1 MSAPDSPSSKARPS
15 LLSETAKS
23 AADNDSRILAN
34 LEGRVAAQPNSTR
47 RSNKLWLVVVA
58 AALGLSAFGA
68 WQWQRAS
75 RDDGQ
80 TSPRVASALDG
91 VQKTA
96 AAPAASAAAAR
107 VIADAS
113 GTAADTLQTAAS
125 APQPAVILADT
136 AANDRPASAPA
147 GALASAASAAPAA
160 TAAIGASASD
170 SERLSRALSD
180 GASASGSA
188 AAPAAHAKS
197 AVAAREAT
205 NTTKTAKTTSASHTV
220 READKKHQ
228 AQRVASAHP
237 RKDANAGAKKTDQD
251 VDLLAAIVARTK
263 PYDANHGKTSAKTAA
278 AQKTQTATSGAPGLA
293 GRVAECS
300 TRGLIEGQFC
310 RWHVCA
316 DHWGK
321 DPACPS
327 STFQSAGSSN

>member
-34 LEGRVAAQPNSTR
+34 LEGRVAAQPNPTR
-47 RSNKLWLVVVA
+47 RSNKLWIVVAA
-58 AALGLSAFGA
+58 AALGLSALGA

-75 RDDGQ
+75 RDDGHA
-80 TSPRVASALDG
+80 SPRVASTLDG
-91 VQKTA
+91 VQKPA
-96 AAPAASAAAAR
+96 AAPAASAAAAT

-113 GTAADTLQTAAS
+113 GAAADTLKTAAPS
-125 APQPAVILADT
+125 PQPAVIVADT
-136 AANDRPASAPA
+136 ATNDRPASAPA
-147 GALASAASAAPAA
+147 GARASAATAAPAA
-160 TAAIGASASD
+160 TGAIGASGSD

-197 AVAAREAT
+197 AVAVGEAT
-205 NTTKTAKTTSASHTV
+205 KTTKTTKTTAASHTV
-220 READKKHQ
+220 HEADKKHQ
-228 AQRVASAHP
+228 AQRVASAHQ
-237 RKDANAGAKKTDQD
+237 RRDANAGAKKTDQD

-263 PYDANHGKTSAKTAA
+263 PYDANHGKTPTKAGA
-278 AQKTQTATSGAPGLA
+278 AQKTQTATSGVPGLA
-293 GRVAECS
+293 ERVAECS
-300 TRGLIEGQFC
+300 TRGLLEGQFC

>member
-96 AAPAASAAAAR
+96 AAAPAGSAAAR

-113 GTAADTLQTAAS
+113 GTAGDTLQT
-125 APQPAVILADT
+125 
-136 AANDRPASAPA
+136 
-147 GALASAASAAPAA
+147 GA
-160 TAAIGASASD
+160 
-170 SERLSRALSD
+170 
-180 GASASGSA
+180 
-188 AAPAAHAKS
+188 
-197 AVAAREAT
+197 
-205 NTTKTAKTTSASHTV
+205 
-220 READKKHQ
+220 
-228 AQRVASAHP
+228 
-237 RKDANAGAKKTDQD
+237 
-251 VDLLAAIVARTK
+251 
-263 PYDANHGKTSAKTAA
+263 
-278 AQKTQTATSGAPGLA
+278 
-293 GRVAECS
+293 
-300 TRGLIEGQFC
+300 
-310 RWHVCA
+310 
-316 DHWGK
+316 
-321 DPACPS
+321 
-327 STFQSAGSSN
+327 